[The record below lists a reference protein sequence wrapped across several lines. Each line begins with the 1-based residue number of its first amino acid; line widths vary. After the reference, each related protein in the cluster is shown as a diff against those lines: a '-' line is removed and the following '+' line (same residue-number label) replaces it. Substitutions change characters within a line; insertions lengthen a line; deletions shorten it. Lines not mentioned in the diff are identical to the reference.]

1 MYEICSGEKKKEM
14 LSLLL
19 RHRTVLL
26 NILHKRHDNID
37 CLDYLIYKIKK
48 NNKLIEYSKR
58 D

>member
-1 MYEICSGEKKKEM
+1 MYEICLEGKKEEM

-19 RHRTVLL
+19 QHRTLLL

-48 NNKLIEYSKR
+48 EQ
-58 D
+58 